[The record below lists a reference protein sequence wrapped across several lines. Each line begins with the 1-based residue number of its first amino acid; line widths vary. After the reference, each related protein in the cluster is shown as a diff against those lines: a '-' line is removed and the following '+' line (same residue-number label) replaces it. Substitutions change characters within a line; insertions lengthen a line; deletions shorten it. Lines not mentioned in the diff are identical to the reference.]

1 MVLYFSFNLF
11 DISFC
16 GHLPLVPF
24 NTGQRD
30 LAMGTQTMLFEQ
42 ATADWLMVLWSV
54 FTFWGNNA
62 TAESST

>member
-1 MVLYFSFNLF
+1 LLVSTFL
-11 DISFC
+11 
-16 GHLPLVPF
+16 LPAVQY
-24 NTGQRD
+24 TGQRD